1 MGRPI
6 HKRRVLSNEK
16 SITSVSSPPIP
27 SRNLVL
33 RPEDLERLCR
43 LARLEV
49 TPAEVPDVAAK
60 LSSIVAMVDQLKAC
74 NTTGVTPMAH
84 PLERAQRL
92 RPDVVTETDRH
103 ELYQNNAPLVE
114 RDLYLVPLVIE

>member
-1 MGRPI
+1 
-6 HKRRVLSNEK
+6 
-16 SITSVSSPPIP
+16 
-27 SRNLVL
+27 VL

-103 ELYQNNAPLVE
+103 DLYQNNAPLVE